1 MKVKPPEKALFP
13 PGAAGEERSPELAV
27 CGSEGRKPAKG
38 MKETRAYRTPVLC
51 GSRML

>member
-27 CGSEGRKPAKG
+27 CGTVPCSMYHLYAIQYTGIK
-38 MKETRAYRTPVLC
+38 
-51 GSRML
+51 